1 MQFLKNMNFFKKFNL
16 KDDKTL
22 LYAFIALGIV
32 ALLLHFFSAPSAN
45 SEDTMKTSES
55 FDVDTM
61 IPEGFLLVP
70 IQLSNTESLASL
82 AGQFALVDLYAVGEK
97 GRKGFKVASAV
108 KLLRA
113 PLNPQQFAVL
123 IRESESS
130 KIVTMEGPFF
140 AALKNRSDKSRSGL
154 EQPRKSNLIIHY
166 GE

>member
-1 MQFLKNMNFFKKFNL
+1 MKFLIIKNFLKKFDL
-16 KDDKTL
+16 RGDRTL
-22 LYAFIALGIV
+22 FYAFLALGAI
-32 ALLLHFFSAPSAN
+32 AILLRIFSSSP
-45 SEDTMKTSES
+45 TTSDLTNRHEEA

-61 IPEGFLLVP
+61 IPAGFLLVP
-70 IQLSNTESLASL
+70 IQLSNSESLASL
-82 AGQFALVDLYAVGEK
+82 AGQFALVDLYTVGDK
-97 GRKGFKVASAV
+97 NRKGFKVASAV

-154 EQPRKSNLIIHY
+154 ERTVKSNLVIHY